1 MEIEL
6 LQIQCYQK
14 ADDLVCFMEG
24 EQIKVNCKCALRLL
38 ASEQGDGYM
47 KLQKQVKESRN
58 QGYARQHQISQQFT
72 ATYLLVRSKSPYRP
86 CCKYIPL
93 VALAKKVGDFF
104 LS

>member
-58 QGYARQHQISQQFT
+58 QGSADSTRSVSSLQQLT
-72 ATYLLVRSKSPYRP
+72 CLSGPKAH
-86 CCKYIPL
+86 ID
-93 VALAKKVGDFF
+93 LAA
-104 LS
+104 STSHW